1 LKFEATAYH
10 VDEFPAFK
18 IDENAAEVTS
28 SVARMQDDDDEVRLQ
43 PIKEQLNQIDCP
55 TDAMTFHQTHKK
67 PTINTPDNERFT
79 LLFYLRKRGR
89 TPWS

>member
-1 LKFEATAYH
+1 

-43 PIKEQLNQIDCP
+43 PRKE
-55 TDAMTFHQTHKK
+55 
-67 PTINTPDNERFT
+67 
-79 LLFYLRKRGR
+79 
-89 TPWS
+89 